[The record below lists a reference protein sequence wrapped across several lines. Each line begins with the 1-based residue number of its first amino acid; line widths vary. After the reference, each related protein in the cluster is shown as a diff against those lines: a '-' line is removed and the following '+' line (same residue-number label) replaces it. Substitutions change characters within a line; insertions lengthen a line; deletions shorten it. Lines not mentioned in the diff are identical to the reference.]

1 MRATQYRSRRL
12 VGIFHSK
19 FVTPDSVRLDMKI
32 SDSEV
37 DGLAFK
43 TPEGHKVAV
52 LYNRYRFLVV

>member
-52 LYNRYRFLVV
+52 LYNR